1 MFCWLADST
10 QAQLDWRTLACST
23 FLGSMTLYG
32 SLSAGQTGERERE
45 GEETEDAPV
54 VMLGQGGG
62 PEPTG
67 VTTPPGYQATTGYCW
82 QILVNFNCQPA
93 RVNGFTTDWENRLAV
108 FSGSDCDYTGSQG
121 CHV

>member
-1 MFCWLADST
+1 MGPCQLAR
-10 QAQLDWRTLACST
+10 Q
-23 FLGSMTLYG
+23 
-32 SLSAGQTGERERE
+32 ERERE

-121 CHV
+121 CPV